1 MWATSYTV
9 GPQLYHNTLRGIIVM
24 KGTYFS
30 PLLFWLTFVR
40 VKLFV
45 TMMGVR
51 FNSSPFSFLMI
62 SGWIQFDNIVF
73 SVSIFRLQYVKK
85 QNSFLGKWEMK
96 NRGDW
101 KLLRKS
107 NESNSL
113 HSKCIDKSSVLLA
126 LLLDDASRRMC
137 FGMSVYPICAM
148 YVSFYRSIMQ

>member
-30 PLLFWLTFVR
+30 LLLFWLTFVR

-51 FNSSPFSFLMI
+51 CNSSPFSFLII

-73 SVSIFRLQYVKK
+73 SVSIFRLQYVKNTEFFSGQVRDK
-85 QNSFLGKWEMK
+85 KIAGIENCSEKAMNPIRYIQNVLTNRQYFWHFFWMMLLGECALGCLFIRFVPCM
-96 NRGDW
+96 
-101 KLLRKS
+101 
-107 NESNSL
+107 SL
-113 HSKCIDKSSVLLA
+113 FIEL
-126 LLLDDASRRMC
+126 
-137 FGMSVYPICAM
+137 
-148 YVSFYRSIMQ
+148 